1 MWVFLLSKFFKRFFF
16 LIQHFRMIK
25 LSTVMFPSK
34 VHIKYDTHCIMYTSS
49 QVLSCYQYLLRG
61 RTFRARGFF
70 LHIDLIIRN
79 TKDRLAII
87 PMNGQFIK
95 FHRNVINNLQDLQEG
110 LPSGGTGV
118 IQGDRWFYNSN
129 NEIRKIE
136 LKLIHRW

>member
-1 MWVFLLSKFFKRFFF
+1 
-16 LIQHFRMIK
+16 
-25 LSTVMFPSK
+25 MFPSK
-34 VHIKYDTHCIMYTSS
+34 VHIKYDTHCIIYTSS
-49 QVLSCYQYLLRG
+49 QVILLSVLRG
-61 RTFRARGFF
+61 RTFKARGFF

-118 IQGDRWFYNSN
+118 IQGDR
-129 NEIRKIE
+129 
-136 LKLIHRW
+136 